1 MNHKKVI
8 QSRYNATAEVYDRRY
23 REIQTRKYQL
33 IFKSIPIETAR
44 KVLDIGCGTGNL
56 FNFLKDIHNEKYGID
71 FSWDSLKKLQARGD
85 RSRTVQIVCG
95 DVENLP
101 FQKDKFDLVLAIT
114 TLQNLPDP
122 KKCLEEIKT
131 VCKRDGVISLSLL
144 KKKFTEEDTEMLL
157 HEAQLSPQQ
166 IINDE
171 SCEDIIVICRNKV

>member
-1 MNHKKVI
+1 MNHKKII

-23 REIQTRKYQL
+23 RDIQTRKYQL
-33 IFKSIPIETAR
+33 IFKSISIEPTR

-56 FNFLKDIHNEKYGID
+56 FSFLKNIHNEKYGID
-71 FSWDSLKKLQARGD
+71 FSWDSLKKLQKVVNKGH
-85 RSRTVQIVCG
+85 TIQIICG

-122 KKCLEEIKT
+122 KKCLEEMKT
-131 VCKRDGVISLSLL
+131 ICKRDGLITVSLL
-144 KKKFTEEDTEMLL
+144 KKKFTKEDTEVLL
-157 HEAQLSPQQ
+157 NEVQLIPHQ

-171 SCEDIIVICRNKV
+171 SCEDIIVICRNKI

>member
-23 REIQTRKYQL
+23 REIQTKKYQL
-33 IFKSIPIETAR
+33 IFKSIIVDRAKT
-44 KVLDIGCGTGNL
+44 VLDIGCGTGIL
-56 FNFLKDIHNEKYGID
+56 FNFLESVSNCKYGID
-71 FSWDSLKKLQARGD
+71 FSWNSLKKLQRKVNRARII
-85 RSRTVQIVCG
+85 QIVCG

-101 FQKDKFDLVLAIT
+101 FQKEKFDLVLAIT

-122 KKCLEEIKT
+122 KKCLEEMKA
-131 VCKRDGVISLSLL
+131 VCKRDGIITLSLL
-144 KKKFTEEDTEMLL
+144 KKRFTEEDTEILL
-157 HEAQLSPQQ
+157 NEVQLSPNQ